1 MRFFVMFVTAVCVLF
16 LMKKDV
22 MAAYRVHGELAKMFR
37 IQHNSLSD
45 NVLYAVSEP
54 QWLFIV
60 NVLHYLFVLAL

>member
-1 MRFFVMFVTAVCVLF
+1 
-16 LMKKDV
+16 